1 MICWRSWSAR
11 RRTSSRSN
19 SVDSDQ
25 PVNFDQFIATPRAAS
40 YKTSGPIVQPAEE
53 SVGKISLCTSQCS
66 PCLRGASFLKQFQHG
81 DTETTES
88 TRRSSIFP
96 TDCFSRVIGGV
107 SQEKGSRLNGFHLS
121 LAQFTWLK
129 PGVNETGSIQEFDSP
144 RCPNDFLCKAS

>member
-1 MICWRSWSAR
+1 MIGTPPRSIWSPPWTNTKFHRRRRMICWRSWSAR

-66 PCLRGASFLKQFQHG
+66 PCLRGASFLKQI
-81 DTETTES
+81 S
-88 TRRSSIFP
+88 TRRHGDHGVYTEKF
-96 TDCFSRVIGGV
+96 DFSDRLRSRRQHKARGV
-107 SQEKGSRLNGFHLS
+107 SPGNESRKIFL
-121 LAQFTWLK
+121 
-129 PGVNETGSIQEFDSP
+129 SP
-144 RCPNDFLCKAS
+144 RSERQ